1 MKMHSFNQYSHD
13 LGMAVHDL
21 WLTTKVKS
29 ALEMAKPTRGQHIHV
44 KTHAGVVA
52 LSGHVETHRQC
63 EQAAELARAVH
74 GVTGVDAHELETW
87 MVAPGHLP
95 EAGNAEESADYTAQ
109 SAKPQEP
116 RRAPPHSG
124 DMP

>member
-29 ALEMAKPTRGQHIHV
+29 ALEMARTTRGQHIHV

-52 LSGHVETHRQC
+52 LSGQVESHRLC
-63 EQAAELARAVH
+63 EQAIELVRAVH
-74 GVTGVDAHELETW
+74 GVCEVDAHGLEIYT
-87 MVAPGHLP
+87 VAPGHLP
-95 EAGNAEESADYTAQ
+95 EAGNAEESADYSEP
-109 SAKPQEP
+109 SAMRKDD
-116 RRAPPHSG
+116 SG
-124 DMP
+124 DRH

>member
-29 ALEMAKPTRGQHIHV
+29 ALEMTKPTRGQHIHV

-63 EQAAELARAVH
+63 EQAAELVRAMH
-74 GVTGVDAHELETW
+74 GVVEVDVQGLEIYT
-87 MVAPGHLP
+87 VAPGHLP
-95 EAGNAEESADYTAQ
+95 EAGNAEESVDYEAQ
-109 SAKPQEP
+109 NAKRQDMS
-116 RRAPPHSG
+116 RGPHSG